1 MNTPRNGARDRLVLF
16 DFDGTLVDSQRSI
29 VDAFAAACREHDLG
43 DVDPRAI
50 RRFIGLPLAVAI
62 AECVPERHRERAA
75 ALAESYKQ
83 AHRSLAAGSADHDP
97 LFPGA
102 SAALHVLSGAGALL
116 GIATGKGRRGLTA
129 TLEKHGLSRHFVVLR
144 TADDGP
150 GKPDPFMAISALDA
164 TGVHKDDAIMVG
176 DTAFDMQM
184 ARNAGIAA
192 IGVGWGY
199 HGEDDLMAAGAESV
213 VPTFDTLLAT
223 LRRRGFPA

>member
-1 MNTPRNGARDRLVLF
+1 MPRTGARDRPILF

-43 DVDPRAI
+43 DVDARAI

-62 AECVPERHRERAA
+62 AECVPERHRERAP

-83 AHRSLAAGSADHDP
+83 AHRSLAASTPGHDP

-102 SAALHVLSGAGALL
+102 AAALSVLSGAGALL

-129 TLEKHGLSRHFVVLR
+129 TLEKHGLRAHFAVLR

-150 GKPDPFMAISALDA
+150 GKPDPFMALSALEA

-192 IGVGWGY
+192 LGVGWGY
-199 HGEDDLMAAGAESV
+199 HPEDDLVLAGAEAV
-213 VPTFDTLLAT
+213 VPSFDALLAA
-223 LRRRGFPA
+223 LRQRGFPA

>member
-1 MNTPRNGARDRLVLF
+1 MSLRPRLVLF

-29 VDAFAAACREHDLG
+29 VDAFAAACREHDLR
-43 DVDPRAI
+43 DIDPRAI

-62 AECVPERHRERAA
+62 AECVPTCHRERAP

-83 AHRSLAAGSADHDP
+83 AHRGLAASSPDHDP

-102 SAALHVLSGAGALL
+102 AAALHVLNGAGSLL

-129 TLEKHGLSRHFVVLR
+129 TLEKHGLTEHFAVLR

-150 GKPDPFMAISALDA
+150 GKPDPFMALSALEA
-164 TGVHKDDAIMVG
+164 TGVARPDAIMVG

-184 ARNAGIAA
+184 ARSAGISA

-199 HGEDDLMAAGAESV
+199 HGEDELAAAGAEAV
-213 VPTFDTLLAT
+213 VPSFDVLLAT
-223 LRRRGFPA
+223 LRARGFPA